1 MKKLITLLFGLLP
14 VLAGA
19 EQLPE
24 WQQIEAFRLGQLD
37 PHECVVPYA
46 NGKGALADIADQR
59 FFESPWYMSL
69 NGKWDFKWSQSP
81 GERPTDFYKPD
92 YSTKGWDKISV
103 PGNWQTQG
111 YGTKLYVN
119 TTYEFDSDYFHYKK
133 NWPLVPVDSNEV
145 GCYRREFTVPAD
157 WKDRRTVLCLE
168 GASSFYYIWVNG
180 QQLGYNQDS
189 KTAAEWD
196 ITDKLVDGK
205 NTLAIEI
212 YRWSAGSYL
221 ECQDMWRLSGIERD
235 VYLYSTPKT
244 YVSDYTVTSPLDREN
259 YRDGE
264 FGLTVWTEGNLSA
277 GSLSYTLYDA
287 DGVKVISGDANI
299 EGELKFSEVI
309 KDVKAWSA
317 ENPYLYTLEM
327 LLKDKTGKVT
337 ETLGCNVGFRT
348 SEVKNGQYCLN
359 GKPVLIKGVNRH
371 AFTQLGH
378 YVDEATM
385 LRDIELMKL
394 NNINTV
400 RNCHYPMERRWYH
413 LADKHGLYIIDEAN
427 IESHGYGYGKESLAN
442 FIEWLPA
449 HMDRTR
455 RMYAKSKNHPAVTF
469 YSLGNEAGN
478 GINFEETYK
487 WMKAIEKNRPIQYE
501 RTLDAYN
508 SDIYANMYQSIP
520 FIEAYCKNE
529 KKKRPYIL
537 CEYSHAMGNSVGGLK
552 DYWEL
557 FEREPKAQGG
567 CIWDWVDQSFI
578 EHTPDGT
585 LWYAYGGDYGASD
598 IPTDGSFNCN
608 GLVNSDRTPH
618 PHLAEVKAVYRN
630 IKSALVSDS
639 PITIDVHNWYFFT
652 NLDQFDMRWKL
663 VTAEGRVLA
672 QGVKTVACEP
682 GENVKIDLGVTPAS
696 YEIAGDDE
704 LFLNVD
710 WLTREATAMV
720 PGGYPIAEEQFAI
733 LTRDLSDNSEP
744 LKLKGKNNVYSAEG
758 VSFAI
763 DPSTGAIV
771 SLLSG
776 GTELLST
783 PITLS
788 LFRPF
793 TENDAHPDG
802 TGKVWNMEG
811 LNKVSQKLVSSKLKN
826 NVLTV
831 DTRIFNR
838 DDRQIGTATFRYS
851 VRPDNRLAVEC
862 MFNPDTA
869 VIRTIPRL
877 GLTYRTPETLACNV
891 SYVGRGGETYV
902 DRNTAGRVGRHNTSP
917 EADFHNYIV
926 PQSTG
931 NHTDV
936 RSVDFNG
943 DLLTVTSDRLFQFSA
958 VPYSD
963 ENIQAAKH
971 IKDLAGDGMVTVHLD
986 AEQTGVGTATCG
998 PDILPKYRLPIEPTE
1013 FIFFFKVK

>member
-1 MKKLITLLFGLLP
+1 MKKLITLLSGLLP

-244 YVSDYTVTSPLDREN
+244 YVADYTVTSPLDREN

-277 GSLSYTLYDA
+277 GALSYTLYDA

-359 GKPVLIKGVNRH
+359 GKPRTYQGCKPSCVHPVGSLCRRGHDAARH
-371 AFTQLGH
+371 RA
-378 YVDEATM
+378 DET
-385 LRDIELMKL
+385 
-394 NNINTV
+394 
-400 RNCHYPMERRWYH
+400 
-413 LADKHGLYIIDEAN
+413 
-427 IESHGYGYGKESLAN
+427 
-442 FIEWLPA
+442 
-449 HMDRTR
+449 
-455 RMYAKSKNHPAVTF
+455 
-469 YSLGNEAGN
+469 
-478 GINFEETYK
+478 
-487 WMKAIEKNRPIQYE
+487 
-501 RTLDAYN
+501 
-508 SDIYANMYQSIP
+508 
-520 FIEAYCKNE
+520 
-529 KKKRPYIL
+529 
-537 CEYSHAMGNSVGGLK
+537 
-552 DYWEL
+552 
-557 FEREPKAQGG
+557 
-567 CIWDWVDQSFI
+567 
-578 EHTPDGT
+578 
-585 LWYAYGGDYGASD
+585 
-598 IPTDGSFNCN
+598 
-608 GLVNSDRTPH
+608 
-618 PHLAEVKAVYRN
+618 
-630 IKSALVSDS
+630 
-639 PITIDVHNWYFFT
+639 
-652 NLDQFDMRWKL
+652 
-663 VTAEGRVLA
+663 
-672 QGVKTVACEP
+672 
-682 GENVKIDLGVTPAS
+682 
-696 YEIAGDDE
+696 
-704 LFLNVD
+704 
-710 WLTREATAMV
+710 
-720 PGGYPIAEEQFAI
+720 
-733 LTRDLSDNSEP
+733 
-744 LKLKGKNNVYSAEG
+744 
-758 VSFAI
+758 
-763 DPSTGAIV
+763 
-771 SLLSG
+771 
-776 GTELLST
+776 
-783 PITLS
+783 
-788 LFRPF
+788 
-793 TENDAHPDG
+793 
-802 TGKVWNMEG
+802 
-811 LNKVSQKLVSSKLKN
+811 
-826 NVLTV
+826 
-831 DTRIFNR
+831 
-838 DDRQIGTATFRYS
+838 
-851 VRPDNRLAVEC
+851 
-862 MFNPDTA
+862 
-869 VIRTIPRL
+869 
-877 GLTYRTPETLACNV
+877 
-891 SYVGRGGETYV
+891 
-902 DRNTAGRVGRHNTSP
+902 
-917 EADFHNYIV
+917 
-926 PQSTG
+926 
-931 NHTDV
+931 
-936 RSVDFNG
+936 
-943 DLLTVTSDRLFQFSA
+943 
-958 VPYSD
+958 
-963 ENIQAAKH
+963 
-971 IKDLAGDGMVTVHLD
+971 
-986 AEQTGVGTATCG
+986 
-998 PDILPKYRLPIEPTE
+998 
-1013 FIFFFKVK
+1013 